1 MALRDI
7 VKDGDSTLRK
17 TCREVTAFDAKLGY
31 ILDDMLETMIK
42 AEGVGLAAPQIGIL
56 RRFAVCMMTSKE
68 IVELINPTILEASG
82 EEIMKEGCLS
92 CPNKYLPVKR
102 ATNVLIRYQDRHGKW
117 IDRRFEGFDA
127 RVCQHEM
134 DHLDGVLFYDK
145 ATEDN
150 E

>member
-1 MALRDI
+1 M
-7 VKDGDSTLRK
+7 RK
-17 TCREVTAFDAKLGY
+17 HCREVTVFDDKLGR
-31 ILDDMLETMIK
+31 ILDDMLETMVH

-56 RRFAVCMMTSKE
+56 RRFAVCLMHSQE
-68 IVELINPTILEASG
+68 VVELINPVILEASG

-102 ATNVLIRYQDRHGKW
+102 AASVLIRYQDRSGNV
-117 IDRRFEGFDA
+117 IERRFEGFDA

-145 ATEDN
+145 AEHN